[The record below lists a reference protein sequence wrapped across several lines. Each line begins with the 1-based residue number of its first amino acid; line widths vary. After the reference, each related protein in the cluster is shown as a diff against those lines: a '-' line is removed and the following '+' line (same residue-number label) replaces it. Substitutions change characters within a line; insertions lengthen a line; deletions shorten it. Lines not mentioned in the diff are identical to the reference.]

1 MIYNEVFN
9 LINSIYLN
17 EHKIY
22 INDII
27 KYICNDLKL
36 SNNDIQFYL
45 NKYNNIFFYSLTDY
59 LSNLKNTKKRNR
71 ILPNDCD
78 RCIALISDKTRCKLA
93 RIKNNT
99 SYCGRHSKTIKYGNI
114 NNIYNNVNYIIV
126 KKIYI
131 DNKCFLIDHNNTIYS
146 YENPPKIINS
156 LYKTI

>member
-59 LSNLKNTKKRNR
+59 INNLKNNKKRNR
-71 ILPNDCD
+71 KLPNDCD
-78 RCIALISDKTRCKLA
+78 RCIALISDKSRCKLA
-93 RIKNNT
+93 KIKGK

-114 NNIYNNVNYIIV
+114 NNIYNSINYIIV
-126 KKIYI
+126 KKILI
-131 DNKCFLIDHNNTIYS
+131 DNTTFLIDKNNNMYS
-146 YENPPKIINS
+146 YENPPKLIGKHTKSI
-156 LYKTI
+156 